1 MSKNLELKKQV
12 VSDIVKKFQDAQS
25 VIVVKYSGL
34 TVEQVTGLR
43 AQFRANGVEYCVL
56 KNTLVRRA
64 LKELNIEGLDEVL
77 NGPSAF
83 AFGMNDPVSPAK
95 IINDFIV
102 KKKSEA
108 IEIIPFSRNAWHAGD
123 GSNGFANRNLIGIE
137 IARSMDY
144 SDDKYDRAEANAVE
158 YIAWVCVQYGWT
170 SEQLNQHNWYS
181 STACPH
187 RLKDHWTTFC
197 SQVDARI
204 AEIKADAEGNPSQ
217 PDLNRPAADDQGKV
231 KIALHGYERDVRG
244 INKDGTVYV
253 SVRDLLSQMGY
264 DVGWVDGKV
273 TIEYHKAG

>member
-34 TVEQVTGLR
+34 TVEQVT
-43 AQFRANGVEYCVL
+43 QFRANGVEYCVL

-108 IEIIPFSRNAWHAGD
+108 IEIKAGLL
-123 GSNGFANRNLIGIE
+123 GNELM
-137 IARSMDY
+137 SM
-144 SDDKYDRAEANAVE
+144 
-158 YIAWVCVQYGWT
+158 
-170 SEQLNQHNWYS
+170 EQ
-181 STACPH
+181 
-187 RLKDHWTTFC
+187 
-197 SQVDARI
+197 
-204 AEIKADAEGNPSQ
+204 IKALAEMPSREVLLARLVGSLQSSIASFVRVLDAIAKKDSEAA
-217 PDLNRPAADDQGKV
+217 PAA
-231 KIALHGYERDVRG
+231 APE
-244 INKDGTVYV
+244 
-253 SVRDLLSQMGY
+253 
-264 DVGWVDGKV
+264 
-273 TIEYHKAG
+273 A

>member
-108 IEIIPFSRNAWHAGD
+108 IEIKAGLL
-123 GSNGFANRNLIGIE
+123 GNELM
-137 IARSMDY
+137 SM
-144 SDDKYDRAEANAVE
+144 
-158 YIAWVCVQYGWT
+158 
-170 SEQLNQHNWYS
+170 EQ
-181 STACPH
+181 
-187 RLKDHWTTFC
+187 
-197 SQVDARI
+197 
-204 AEIKADAEGNPSQ
+204 IKALAEM
-217 PDLNRPAADDQGKV
+217 PAACRAASP
-231 KIALHGYERDVRG
+231 ALCACWMQSPRRTPRPLPQPPPKPDRLPIPYA
-244 INKDGTVYV
+244 
-253 SVRDLLSQMGY
+253 S
-264 DVGWVDGKV
+264 
-273 TIEYHKAG
+273 